1 MAENNFKAHDFENI
15 DNDPDNSNNN
25 DSKTSNEIVEDET
38 ENINTENNNNKD
50 NECKDDDDDDI
61 EFNNYVPED
70 DNDNNI
76 DGVADTDN
84 NDNYD
89 YNLDGDEGEEETFKT
104 ILKELINLKK
114 SEAKK
119 RKQSQFIPS
128 TKKYLKSSFEEKVAR
143 ITPNV
148 INNLTYL
155 CDNTVSGKIL
165 LDISRAEKVINNL
178 TYLCDNIVSG
188 AMQL

>member
-15 DNDPDNSNNN
+15 DNDTDNSN

-50 NECKDDDDDDI
+50 NECNNDDDDDI

-70 DNDNNI
+70 DNDI
-76 DGVADTDN
+76 DGVADTDS

-89 YNLDGDEGEEETFKT
+89 YNLNDNEGEEETFKT
-104 ILKELINLKK
+104 ILKELINLKT

-119 RKQSQFIPS
+119 RKESQFIPS
-128 TKKYLKSSFEEKVAR
+128 TKKYLKSSFEEKVAQ

-155 CDNTVSGKIL
+155 CDNIVSGKIP
-165 LDISRAEKVINNL
+165 LDISHAEKE
-178 TYLCDNIVSG
+178 
-188 AMQL
+188 